1 MPAFGFVI
9 DRLPF
14 QASREIARDTKIF
27 TLRVLGRGTQPL
39 VAAGVALL
47 LSLGAGFSEEVAF
60 RGFIFLSLDQSVGQ
74 LFALLVSSIIFG
86 FAHFPIY
93 GSSTLLECFFGG
105 VFAYGYYAS
114 GYNLAVPIAAH
125 TMYDFATMFLTWSTA
140 SADFKKRLTE
150 TEGLLQQSSSTGM
163 KKDVPLAAQMDYL
176 AAGAFNILDSDKD
189 GVIDEKEFSSGL
201 YLFG

>member
-1 MPAFGFVI
+1 MI

-47 LSLGAGFSEEVAF
+47 LSLTAGFSEEVAF
-60 RGFIFLSLDQSVGQ
+60 RGFVFLSLDQSVGQ
-74 LFALLVSSIIFG
+74 ISALIVSSVIFG

-125 TMYDFATMFLTWSTA
+125 TMYDFATMFLTWSIA
-140 SADFKKRLTE
+140 SADFKKRLSE
-150 TEGLLQQSSSTGM
+150 TEGLLQQSSGGM
-163 KKDVPLAAQMDYL
+163 KDVPLAAQMDYL

-189 GVIDEKEFSSGL
+189 GVIDEEEFSSGL